1 MSSEA
6 YYSIQVPNKNPSD
19 RHSEGFSIPFF
30 YGGLF
35 HRLVTDYLSPS
46 SHLLMQ

>member
-1 MSSEA
+1 MSAEA
-6 YYSIQVPNKNPSD
+6 YYSIQVPTQKPLGPSF
-19 RHSEGFSIPFF
+19 RGVFYSVF